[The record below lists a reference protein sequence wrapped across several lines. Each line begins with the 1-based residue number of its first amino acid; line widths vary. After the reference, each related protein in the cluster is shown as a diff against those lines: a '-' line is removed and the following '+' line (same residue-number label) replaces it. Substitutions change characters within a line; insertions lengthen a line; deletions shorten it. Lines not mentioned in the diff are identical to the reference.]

1 MARTKTYQQIISE
14 AEQALIEKTERER
27 PTVEDRLKAQAAL
40 DAAEDEHLDASGD
53 LEAIV
58 SSWRS
63 ETEADASLEA
73 YTAASAA
80 VVRAE
85 HRFEAAKARLNGVER
100 RMAANTSDKIDPS
113 LAELVAEVV
122 RVAMPGVSVVS
133 TFLRQPLDPPS
144 AARPVVV
151 VNVDES
157 REMPDGR
164 REGAVTVTYHRD
176 AALMSPLDASRLRDV
191 VADVVGTR
199 GMIRFPGAMK
209 AHGVRTTHP
218 TPGSAKDVLNLKY
231 VAGYAGRPRL
241 SQIGEG
247 PFVAPGLALSLA
259 RELSETGQSP
269 VAPEIRQPHY
279 LAGRFRV
286 ATHSEAVVSEQVTD
300 GVRTLVLEPVV
311 LVQRDSTGS
320 RDLSRTIETVV
331 AGLKGRF
338 FPTAGVVTNVE
349 RLGDKIEPSAA
360 SAFVSGRLPV
370 HASAPHGF
378 ETVVQVHLRL
388 TLESSTN

>member
-1 MARTKTYQQIISE
+1 MARTKTYQQIITE

-27 PTVEDRLKAQAAL
+27 PTAEDRLKAQAAL
-40 DAAEDEHLDASGD
+40 DTAEDEHHDASGD

-63 ETEADASLEA
+63 ETEADAPLEA
-73 YTAASAA
+73 YTEASAA
-80 VVRAE
+80 LVRAE

-100 RMAANTSDKIDPS
+100 RLAANTSDKIDPS

-122 RVAMPGVSVVS
+122 RVAMPGVNVVS
-133 TFLRQPLDPPS
+133 TFLRKPVDPPS

-157 REMPDGR
+157 TEMPDGR

-176 AALMSPLDASRLRDV
+176 AELMSPLDASRLRDV

-199 GMIRFPGAMK
+199 GMIRFPHAVK
-209 AHGVRTTHP
+209 AGGVRTTHP
-218 TPGSAKDVLNLKY
+218 TGGSAKDVLNLKY
-231 VAGYAGRPRL
+231 VAGYAGPPRL
-241 SQIGEG
+241 SEVGEG
-247 PFVAPGLALSLA
+247 ALVAPHLALTLA
-259 RELSETGQSP
+259 QELSETGQSP
-269 VAPEIRQPHY
+269 VAPEMREPHY

-300 GVRTLVLEPVV
+300 GLRSLVLEPLV

-338 FPTAGVVTNVE
+338 FSAAGVVTNVE
-349 RLGDKIEPSAA
+349 RLSDKIDPNVAA
-360 SAFVSGRLPV
+360 AFVRERVPT

-378 ETVVQVHLRL
+378 ETLVQVRLRL
-388 TLESSTN
+388 TLESRTN